1 MATAAPMPAEKRD
14 SMEATASSLEAKMKA
29 ASINQTARKRPLGLT
44 DLPPSVR
51 NNIYKHCLDAEL
63 VNLGKPNVSYTHTIS
78 KEDGILSFSASRNP
92 FPVNTALFTINKEI
106 SKDALSYFYEKNLWV
121 RLDVYTSDARHAKTL
136 LEDSGLLFSTSK
148 GELVEKA
155 TRHALE
161 VVLVEKNSSQKRASV
176 MFPAQYLPRLI
187 NFLDQASRATKT
199 WAQGRSLFLNVV
211 NTYSFPVSKLQGD
224 LLELFRLLSGFGKVE
239 VDGKNLLP
247 RYAEGLQNNM
257 MGESFTADGYLQS
270 VTELCDLADE
280 AREKEKYQ
288 LANEYAHAT
297 IIALTYGYLTHA
309 ETLHSQEDD
318 FNKSIQRL
326 RWRTE
331 LGLGISLSIPLRGLT
346 TSKHWLRT
354 QNPTEEIRKA
364 ARDLLLA
371 ETSVSKALSLAQD
384 SPSPASNPWFH
395 SLPVELIPPNKPTFF
410 TDREKAQ
417 TWYALGT
424 VHMALGEYIFACG
437 DMERA
442 LELWGKD
449 TGVDEE
455 GGLRSKIEESF
466 EKARK
471 GIDGD
476 AESMWVGEVRPGT
489 GLKTA
494 ASLAKGL
501 SDDLRK

>member
-1 MATAAPMPAEKRD
+1 MATTAPIPAEKRD
-14 SMEATASSLEAKMKA
+14 SMEATAKSLETKMKA
-29 ASINQTARKRPLGLT
+29 VSLNQTTRKRPLGLT
-44 DLPPSVR
+44 DLPPSIR
-51 NNIYKHCLDAEL
+51 NNIYKHCLDTEL
-63 VNLGKPNVSYTHTIS
+63 VNLGAPNVSYTHTIS
-78 KEDGILSFSASRNP
+78 KDEGILTFSASRNP
-92 FPVNTALFTINKEI
+92 FPVNTSLFLVNKEI

-121 RLDVYTSDARHAKTL
+121 RLDVYTGDARHAKTL

-148 GELVEKA
+148 SEVVERSM
-155 TRHALE
+155 RHALE
-161 VVLVEKNSSQKRASV
+161 IVLVEKNSAQKRASV

-199 WAQGRSLFLNVV
+199 WAQGRSLFLNLV
-211 NTYSFPVSKLQGD
+211 NAYGFPASKLQGD

-257 MGESFTADGYLQS
+257 MAESFTADGYLGS
-270 VTELCDLADE
+270 VKELAELADE
-280 AREKEKYQ
+280 AREKEKYE
-288 LANEYAHAT
+288 LANEYAQAT

-309 ETLHSQEDD
+309 ETLHSQTED
-318 FNKSIQRL
+318 FNKSVQKL
-326 RWRTE
+326 RWKTE

-346 TSKHWLRT
+346 STKHWLRT
-354 QNPTEEIRKA
+354 SNPSDEIKKA

-371 ETSVSKALSLAQD
+371 ETSVSKALSLACD

-410 TDREKAQ
+410 TDRERAQ
-417 TWYALGT
+417 TWYVLGT
-424 VHMALGEYIFACG
+424 VHMALGENIFACG

-449 TGVDEE
+449 SGIDEE
-455 GGLRSKIEESF
+455 GGLRGKIEEAF
-466 EKARK
+466 ERARQ

-476 AESMWVGEVRPGT
+476 AESMWVGDVRPGT

-494 ASLAKGL
+494 AALAKGL
-501 SDDLRK
+501 

>member
-1 MATAAPMPAEKRD
+1 
-14 SMEATASSLEAKMKA
+14 
-29 ASINQTARKRPLGLT
+29 
-44 DLPPSVR
+44 
-51 NNIYKHCLDAEL
+51 
-63 VNLGKPNVSYTHTIS
+63 
-78 KEDGILSFSASRNP
+78 
-92 FPVNTALFTINKEI
+92 
-106 SKDALSYFYEKNLWV
+106 
-121 RLDVYTSDARHAKTL
+121 
-136 LEDSGLLFSTSK
+136 
-148 GELVEKA
+148 
-155 TRHALE
+155 
-161 VVLVEKNSSQKRASV
+161 
-176 MFPAQYLPRLI
+176 
-187 NFLDQASRATKT
+187 
-199 WAQGRSLFLNVV
+199 
-211 NTYSFPVSKLQGD
+211 
-224 LLELFRLLSGFGKVE
+224 
-239 VDGKNLLP
+239 
-247 RYAEGLQNNM
+247 
-257 MGESFTADGYLQS
+257 
-270 VTELCDLADE
+270 
-280 AREKEKYQ
+280 
-288 LANEYAHAT
+288 
-297 IIALTYGYLTHA
+297 
-309 ETLHSQEDD
+309 
-318 FNKSIQRL
+318 
-326 RWRTE
+326 
-331 LGLGISLSIPLRGLT
+331 LSIPLRGLT

-449 TGVDEE
+449 TGIDEE

-494 ASLAKGL
+494 ASLAKEL
-501 SDDLRK
+501 SDDLKK

>member
-1 MATAAPMPAEKRD
+1 MATTAPMPAENRD
-14 SMEATASSLEAKMKA
+14 SIEATASSLETKMKA
-29 ASINQTARKRPLGLT
+29 ASINQTPRKRPLGLT

-78 KEDGILSFSASRNP
+78 KDDGMLSFSASRNP

-121 RLDVYTSDARHAKTL
+121 RFDVYTSDARHAKTL
-136 LEDSGLLFSTSK
+136 LEDSGLLFSTAKS
-148 GELVEKA
+148 ELVERA

-161 VVLVEKNSSQKRASV
+161 VILVEKNSSQKRASV

-211 NTYSFPVSKLQGD
+211 NTYDFPVSKLQGD

-239 VDGKNLLP
+239 VNGKNLLP
-247 RYAEGLQNNM
+247 RYAEGLQGNM
-257 MGESFTADGYLQS
+257 MSESFTAEGYLQS
-270 VTELCDLADE
+270 VKELCDLADE
-280 AREKEKYQ
+280 AREKEQYA
-288 LANEYAHAT
+288 LANEYAQAT

-309 ETLHSQEDD
+309 ETLHSQDD
-318 FNKSIQRL
+318 NFNKSIQRL

-331 LGLGISLSIPLRGLT
+331 LGLGISLSIPLRSLT

-371 ETSVSKALSLAQD
+371 ETSVSKALSLATD

-449 TGVDEE
+449 TGIDEE
-455 GGLRSKIEESF
+455 GGLRTKIEESF

-489 GLKTA
+489 GLKAA

-501 SDDLRK
+501 PDDLRK